1 MDLTLDQILSESEK
15 DLSVDHLG
23 DIGKQVA
30 QQSNIFSKWLRITKK
45 ETLKLRALDIEME
58 ALKAELW
65 LYYTGKADPS
75 VYRDYPMDTRFLK
88 SESKEAINADPRYK
102 KLNIKITVQ
111 SETVNTLEK
120 ILDRVKS
127 RDFQLK
133 NIIEWKRFESGI

>member
-75 VYRDYPMDTRFLK
+75 VYRDHPMDTRFLK

-111 SETVNTLEK
+111 SETVDTLEK

-133 NIIEWKRFESGI
+133 NIIEWKRFESGV

>member
-1 MDLTLDQILSESEK
+1 
-15 DLSVDHLG
+15 
-23 DIGKQVA
+23 
-30 QQSNIFSKWLRITKK
+30 
-45 ETLKLRALDIEME
+45 
-58 ALKAELW
+58 
-65 LYYTGKADPS
+65 
-75 VYRDYPMDTRFLK
+75 MDTRFLK